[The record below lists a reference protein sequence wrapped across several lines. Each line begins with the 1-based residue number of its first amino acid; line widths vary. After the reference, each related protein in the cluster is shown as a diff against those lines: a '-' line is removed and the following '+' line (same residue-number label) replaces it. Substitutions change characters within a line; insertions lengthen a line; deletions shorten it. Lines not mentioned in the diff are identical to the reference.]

1 MSYNLEQ
8 AQLTVLDGINLNVAV
23 MLGSAIALPIL
34 QWRLKF
40 LSADLIWLGAVVAIS
55 VSSLAL
61 GIGATYILGRLR
73 IWLRFYCAAQVKL
86 NIPNYKTACK
96 AAEGTL
102 EWLNLY

>member
-1 MSYNLEQ
+1 MIELNNLGMSYNLEQ

-23 MLGSAIALPIL
+23 MLGSAIAPPIL

-40 LSADLIWLGAVVAIS
+40 LSADLIWLGAVIAIS

-73 IWLRFYCAAQVKL
+73 IRPAVLLR
-86 NIPNYKTACK
+86 NPS
-96 AAEGTL
+96 
-102 EWLNLY
+102 